1 MNLEGA
7 NTEKLK
13 RDALSLLRAG
23 WSVDRIA
30 SHFTSYRE
38 DYGTG
43 LSLCSIR
50 DEIVSLIG
58 RNDDRLVPTGQP
70 TASHKSVLPD
80 AACQTEQLEV
90 ESRQVVAIN
99 WSPQQYAAIKSVN
112 QWLCDRSSPQVF
124 RLFGYAG
131 TGKTTLAKHLVQD
144 VNGRVLYAAFTGKA
158 SLVLRKKGCV
168 NASTIHSLIYKPV
181 EDPETHVIYYVLN
194 LNSPVAGAG
203 LVVVDE
209 VSMVGEDLA
218 RDLLSFGTKILVLGD
233 PAQLPPV
240 KAEGFFINARPDVM
254 LTEVHRQAADNP
266 IIRLSMDI
274 REGRGLTPGR
284 YGDSLIVQKG
294 AVCKD
299 EMREMVLAADQ
310 LICGLNKT
318 RHAYN
323 ARIRE
328 LRGLHGNEKPWHP
341 VAGDRLICLRN
352 DREKHIFNG
361 SLWEASATMFAG
373 GPANFLKIRIKSL
386 DEEDCLPIDVK
397 TPEAY
402 FNGCEKD
409 LDWRIQRSCD
419 EFTFG
424 WAITCHKAQGS
435 QWESPLVF
443 DESSCFRENATKW
456 LYTAITRASRRVTV
470 IV

>member
-1 MNLEGA
+1 MDIETI

-13 RDALSLLRAG
+13 RDALSLLRVG

-30 SHFTSYRE
+30 HHFTSYRE

-43 LSLCSIR
+43 LSFGSIR
-50 DEIVSLIG
+50 TEIIGLIG
-58 RNDDRLVPTGQP
+58 KNCDRSVQVEPPTSAHESGI
-70 TASHKSVLPD
+70 PD
-80 AACQTEQLEV
+80 AAYVTEKLEV
-90 ESRQVVAIN
+90 ECQQEVAIN
-99 WSPQQYAAIKSVN
+99 WSPQQEAAIKAVN

-131 TGKTTLAKHLVQD
+131 TGKTTLARHLVQD
-144 VNGRVLYAAFTGKA
+144 VSGRVIFAAFTGKA
-158 SLVLRKKGCV
+158 SLVLRKKGCI

-181 EDPETHVIYYVLN
+181 EDPETHEITYVLN

-209 VSMVGEDLA
+209 VSMVGENLA

-240 KAEGFFINARPDVM
+240 KSEGFFINAKPDVM

-274 REGRGLTPGR
+274 REGRGLSPGMH
-284 YGDSLIVQKG
+284 GDSLIVKRSSID
-294 AVCKD
+294 KD
-299 EMREMVLAADQ
+299 EMREMVLSADQ
-310 LICGLNKT
+310 LLCGLNKT

-328 LRGLHGNEKPWHP
+328 LRGLHGIEKSWHP

-361 SLWEASATMFAG
+361 GLWEASSALYTG
-373 GPANFLKIRIKSL
+373 GASNLLKIRVESL
-386 DEEDCLPIDVK
+386 DEDRLPIDIK

-402 FNGCEKD
+402 FNGTEDD
-409 LDWRIQRSCD
+409 LDWRIRRSYD

-435 QWESPLVF
+435 QWDNPLIF
-443 DESSCFRENATKW
+443 DESYCFRDDAVKW
-456 LYTAITRASRRVTV
+456 LYTAVTRAAKRVTV
-470 IV
+470 VI

>member
-1 MNLEGA
+1 MDLNIT

-13 RDALSLLRAG
+13 RDALSLLRVG

-30 SHFTSYRE
+30 NHFTSIRE

-43 LSLCSIR
+43 LSFGSIR
-50 DEIVSLIG
+50 AEIVSLIG
-58 RNDDRLVPTGQP
+58 KNNDRSVLVERPTADHESGSPGTAGQP
-70 TASHKSVLPD
+70 
-80 AACQTEQLEV
+80 EQFEV
-90 ESRQVVAIN
+90 ERQHEVVIN
-99 WSPQQYAAIKSVN
+99 WSPQQEAAIKAVN
-112 QWLCDRSSPQVF
+112 QWLSDRSSPQIF

-144 VNGRVLYAAFTGKA
+144 VRGRVLYAAFTGKA
-158 SLVLRKKGCV
+158 SLVLRKKGCF

-181 EDPETHVIYYVLN
+181 EDPETHEISYVLN

-218 RDLLSFGTKILVLGD
+218 RDLLSFGSKILVLGD

-240 KAEGFFINARPDVM
+240 KAEGFFIDGKPDVM

-274 REGRGLTPGR
+274 REGRCLKPGR

-310 LICGLNKT
+310 LLCGLNKT

-328 LRGLHGNEKPWHP
+328 LRGLHGIEKPWHP

-361 SLWEASATMFAG
+361 SLWEASSTMYAG

-386 DEEDCLPIDVK
+386 DEENCLPIDVK

-402 FNGCEKD
+402 FNGSEKD

-435 QWESPLVF
+435 QWDNPLIF
-443 DESSCFRENATKW
+443 DESSCFRNDAIKW
-456 LYTAITRASRRVTV
+456 LYTAVTRAAKRVTV
-470 IV
+470 VV

>member
-1 MNLEGA
+1 MDLKMT

-13 RDALSLLRAG
+13 RDAISLLRIG

-30 SHFTSYRE
+30 NQITSYRD

-43 LSLCSIR
+43 LSFGSVR
-50 DEIVSLIG
+50 AEILSLISSNDTRPVLGG
-58 RNDDRLVPTGQP
+58 RPAVSIEARD
-70 TASHKSVLPD
+70 PD
-80 AACQTEQLEV
+80 AHQTKQLDA
-90 ESRQVVAIN
+90 ESQQNEAMR
-99 WSPQQYAAIKSVN
+99 WSPQQDTAIKAVK
-112 QWLCDRSSPQVF
+112 QWLSNRSGPQVF

-131 TGKTTLAKHLVQD
+131 TGKTTLAKHLVED
-144 VNGRVLYAAFTGKA
+144 VSGRVLYAAFTGKA

-168 NASTIHSLIYKPV
+168 NASTIHSLIYTPV

-194 LNSPVAGAG
+194 PNSPVAGAG

-209 VSMVGEDLA
+209 VSMVGEELA

-240 KAEGFFINARPDVM
+240 KGEGYFINAKPDVM

-284 YGDSLIVQKG
+284 YGDSRIVRRS
-294 AVCKD
+294 AVGTD

-310 LICGLNKT
+310 LLCGLNKT

-328 LRGLHGNEKPWHP
+328 IRGLQGNEKPWHP

-361 SLWEASATMFAG
+361 GLWEASSTICAG
-373 GPANFLKIRIKSL
+373 GPANFLEIRIKSL
-386 DEEDCLPIDVK
+386 DEEHRLSIDVK

-435 QWESPLVF
+435 QWDNPLIF
-443 DESSCFRENATKW
+443 DESSCFRENVAKW
-456 LYTAITRASRRVTV
+456 LYTAITRAAERVTV
-470 IV
+470 VV

>member
-1 MNLEGA
+1 MI

-13 RDALSLLRAG
+13 RDALSLLRVG
-23 WSVDRIA
+23 WSVDRVANHI
-30 SHFTSYRE
+30 TSYRE
-38 DYGTG
+38 DYGPG
-43 LSLCSIR
+43 LSFCSIR
-50 DEIVSLIG
+50 SEVVSLTII
-58 RNDDRLVPTGQP
+58 NDDRPILVERP
-70 TASHKSVLPD
+70 TAALESGLPD
-80 AACQTEQLEV
+80 VVCQTEQLEI
-90 ESRQVVAIN
+90 ESRQEVAIN
-99 WSPQQYAAIKSVN
+99 WSPQQETAIKAVN

-144 VNGRVLYAAFTGKA
+144 VSGRVLYAAFTGKA
-158 SLVLRKKGCV
+158 SLVLRKKGCSD
-168 NASTIHSLIYKPV
+168 ASTIHSLIYKPV

-194 LNSPVAGAG
+194 PSSPVAGAG

-218 RDLLSFGTKILVLGD
+218 RDLLSFGTKVLVLGD

-240 KAEGFFINARPDVM
+240 KAEGFFINAKPDVM

-299 EMREMVLAADQ
+299 EMREMVIAADQ
-310 LICGLNKT
+310 LLCGLNKT

-361 SLWEASATMFAG
+361 SLWEASSTMFAG

-435 QWESPLVF
+435 QWDNPLIF
-443 DESSCFRENATKW
+443 DESSCFRQDASKW
-456 LYTAITRASRRVTV
+456 LYTAVTRAIRRVTV
-470 IV
+470 VV